1 VIAATVSSQEA
12 EDHLRVDGK
21 EVNQLNSSIMY
32 IYVITEVFVFICSG
46 MIMSRGSSGVTAI
59 PELTA
64 YSGSAFL
71 YFYSDAAV
79 NMSGFSI
86 RYR

>member
-1 VIAATVSSQEA
+1 MVMS
-12 EDHLRVDGK
+12 
-21 EVNQLNSSIMY
+21 M
-32 IYVITEVFVFICSG
+32 CSG
-46 MIMSRGSSGVTAI
+46 VIMGHGSTPATTAI

-64 YSGSAFL
+64 YSGSAYL

-86 RYR
+86 RYRYVCYADDIDDSYLLITPLRQYRGIQKKKTNI